1 MSALGF
7 NCGKG
12 RAYSEPARLR
22 DQFTGRKRPKEWEV
36 CLLKTG
42 VAHLTAALTD
52 APVNWACDAHHH
64 A

>member
-22 DQFTGRKRPKEWEV
+22 DQFTGSKRLEAY
-36 CLLKTG
+36 LLKAA
-42 VAHLTAALTD
+42 VVHLTAAVAD
-52 APVNWACDAHHH
+52 AAN
-64 A
+64 

>member
-22 DQFTGRKRPKEWEV
+22 DQIPEGIPERVEV

-42 VAHLTAALTD
+42 LAHLTAALAD
-52 APVNWACDAHHH
+52 APANWACDAHHH

>member
-1 MSALGF
+1 V
-7 NCGKG
+7 
-12 RAYSEPARLR
+12 
-22 DQFTGRKRPKEWEV
+22 EV